1 MVNNDFLKKLIIL
14 YVEDDEV
21 TREQL
26 GKFLKRLFKTVVLAS
41 NGEDGY
47 EKYRQITKQGYT
59 IDLILSDINMPKM
72 NGIEM
77 LEKIREF
84 DSGIPFI
91 FTTARS
97 ETEYLLK
104 AIELNVDHY
113 ALKPLNMEDTILR
126 IQKVCEKKYYE
137 KVVQKQQNEL
147 ENYFEAISSVA
158 LMYRM
163 DDKGQI
169 LYANENFLEIL
180 KYNEEEAKELFIK
193 DLLPK
198 DIPEEFINQTWE
210 HIRSDNIWKGDSK
223 YIDKEGNIFYLKITI
238 FKIGDE
244 VEEYLTIGFDHTED
258 YVKKRDFH
266 KNVMINLKDKNIKIS
281 ELNKKS
287 QNQAY
292 KIDQLAD
299 YMREMQKKVDEE
311 KAKTKV
317 KHQQIEF
324 YEKKLSK
331 IDEKYEGIIKKSE
344 KRFDDFMGAYNNMKS
359 KYDTN
364 INKILSLEKELEL
377 NRKLVQKREQKIN
390 DIKIELDK
398 RESQLRKID
407 PRLIYK

>member
-137 KVVQKQQNEL
+137 KIVQKQQNEL

-180 KYNEEEAKELFIK
+180 KYNEEEVKELFIE

>member
-137 KVVQKQQNEL
+137 KIVQKQQNEL

-180 KYNEEEAKELFIK
+180 KYNEEEVKELFIE

-198 DIPEEFINQTWE
+198 DIPEKFINQTWE

-223 YIDKEGNIFYLKITI
+223 YIDKDGNIYYLKITI